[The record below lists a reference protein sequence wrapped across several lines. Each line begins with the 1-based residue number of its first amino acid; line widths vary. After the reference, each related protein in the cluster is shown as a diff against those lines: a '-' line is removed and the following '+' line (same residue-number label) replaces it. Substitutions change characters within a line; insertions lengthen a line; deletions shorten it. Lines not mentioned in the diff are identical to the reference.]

1 MHGRARNALIG
12 ATLGIA
18 LFVLI
23 WYVRVHIG
31 IVARADRSVLLGF
44 AGLDRPAVN
53 RITSF
58 VANLCDPKPYV
69 VLAAIPILVA
79 LARRRP
85 RVAAMIGVVI
95 LGANAT
101 TQQLKPLL
109 AESTGSL
116 IPGLGAASYPSG
128 HATAAMTLALCSV
141 IAVPARW
148 RPRVAASMAA
158 FAVAV
163 CYSFLELRWHY
174 PSDVL
179 GGFLMAGIWTLLG
192 AAALSVVDARW
203 PQRVISPEARRAA
216 PIPIAAAL
224 TPVAVVLLAAV
235 AFAALLAIVRPHAV
249 VTYARAHEA
258 FIFGAA
264 AIGAMSLL
272 MATAAMLA
280 FRRDPPEA

>member
-1 MHGRARNALIG
+1 MHRRARTALIG
-12 ATLGIA
+12 ASFGIVLLILTWYLRGHLGI
-18 LFVLI
+18 VQ
-23 WYVRVHIG
+23 
-31 IVARADRSVLLGF
+31 RADRSILVGF
-44 AGLDRPAVN
+44 AGLDRPRLN
-53 RITSF
+53 QLTNF
-58 VANLCDPKPYV
+58 VAGLCNPNPYLL
-69 VLAAIPILVA
+69 LAAIPILVA

-109 AESTGSL
+109 AESHGGL
-116 IPGLGAASYPSG
+116 LPGLAPASFPSG
-128 HATAAMTLALCSV
+128 HATAAMSLALCSV
-141 IAVPARW
+141 IAAPARW
-148 RPRVAASMAA
+148 RPRVAAVMAA

-179 GGFLMAGIWTLLG
+179 GGFLVAGTWTLLG
-192 AAALSVVDARW
+192 TAALSLIDARW
-203 PQRVISPEARRAA
+203 PRAGRQESGRA
-216 PIPIAAAL
+216 
-224 TPVAVVLLAAV
+224 TPVPLGRALAPVVVVLLVAL
-235 AFAALLAIVRPHAV
+235 AFAALLAIARPHAV

-258 FIFGAA
+258 FIIGAA
-264 AIGAMSLL
+264 GIGAVALM